1 MVVRTIEMLLE
12 YISIIL
18 CIHRT
23 AREKIKIN
31 GLVIL
36 IFLFE
41 WLMMIAFSNEMISN
55 AGRGMVYIALL
66 GYIKYNVTRNWEKAI
81 KVYGNMIVTIVV
93 LQVILF
99 LILTLL
105 FADLQYLGIYINV
118 ISCLIIFWGKE
129 KIENVIIT
137 KLNNIKGVLLVILI
151 YSINFFRIFWI
162 FSKNGYV
169 NFEESIRFSLETVV
183 LSLLL
188 ILWFHAENNSRHKT
202 KELQMYKMYNQ
213 AFEDTITTIRVR
225 QHEFQNHINA
235 IKCMKCT
242 IEDQEE
248 LLRAQEQYCDQVL
261 KDSQVG
267 DLLKLK
273 IEPVLVGFLYAKITA
288 AQEAGIH
295 VEYEV
300 NLLDIKE
307 KIEIYEMIELIGI
320 LFDNAVEALQDNGN
334 RKMILKLVDTNKGFA
349 VEVAN
354 ASRMYLNNEI
364 EKFCTYGYST
374 KGKERGVGLAR
385 VKEVVRKAN
394 ATLTIQNQSYK
405 NQNFLC
411 FRINFEK

>member
-1 MVVRTIEMLLE
+1 
-12 YISIIL
+12 
-18 CIHRT
+18 
-23 AREKIKIN
+23 
-31 GLVIL
+31 
-36 IFLFE
+36 
-41 WLMMIAFSNEMISN
+41 
-55 AGRGMVYIALL
+55 
-66 GYIKYNVTRNWEKAI
+66 
-81 KVYGNMIVTIVV
+81 
-93 LQVILF
+93 
-99 LILTLL
+99 
-105 FADLQYLGIYINV
+105 
-118 ISCLIIFWGKE
+118 
-129 KIENVIIT
+129 
-137 KLNNIKGVLLVILI
+137 
-151 YSINFFRIFWI
+151 
-162 FSKNGYV
+162 
-169 NFEESIRFSLETVV
+169 
-183 LSLLL
+183 
-188 ILWFHAENNSRHKT
+188 
-202 KELQMYKMYNQ
+202 
-213 AFEDTITTIRVR
+213 
-225 QHEFQNHINA
+225 
-235 IKCMKCT
+235 MKCT